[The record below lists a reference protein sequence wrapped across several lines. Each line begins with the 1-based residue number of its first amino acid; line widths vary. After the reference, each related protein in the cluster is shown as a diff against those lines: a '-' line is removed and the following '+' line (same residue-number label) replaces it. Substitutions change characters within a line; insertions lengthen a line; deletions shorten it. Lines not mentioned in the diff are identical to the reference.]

1 MTIAITVLSLII
13 IILILYIV
21 LLQRQLKSINNQLE
35 TRLSKNT
42 RQPISLEFINRHLN
56 KLAINMNKCL
66 KAEEN
71 LRLESVREEKRFK
84 ELITNIS
91 HDLRTPLTAIKG
103 YQQLMEKSDL
113 NQEQNRK
120 LQIAKKHT
128 EKLGQ
133 LIEHV
138 YEYTFLENV
147 NQTPELIRINL
158 TNLVAETIIESIP
171 ILEEKNLTI
180 DFKDTAPIH
189 ILGDKVMVTRIL
201 QNLIRNGIQYS
212 AGTMVVRLYETKKAI
227 LSFYNPIDN
236 TKSIDVARLFER
248 FYVGDKSRSNSTG
261 LGLSIV
267 KLLAEQ
273 MNGSV
278 DASLEK
284 GMLNIQVELP
294 LD

>member
-1 MTIAITVLSLII
+1 M
-13 IILILYIV
+13 
-21 LLQRQLKSINNQLE
+21 
-35 TRLSKNT
+35 
-42 RQPISLEFINRHLN
+42 NRHLN
-56 KLAINMNKCL
+56 QLAINMNKCL

-103 YQQLMEKSDL
+103 YQQLMEKSELSQD
-113 NQEQNRK
+113 QNKK

-147 NQTPELIRINL
+147 DQTPELIRINL
-158 TNLVAETIIESIP
+158 TNLVAETIIDSIP

-180 DFKDTAPIH
+180 DFRDTAPIY
-189 ILGDKVMVTRIL
+189 ILGDKVMVTRIV
-201 QNLIRNGIQYS
+201 QNLIRNGIQHS
-212 AGTMVVRLYETKKAI
+212 DGTMVVRLHERNKAI
-227 LSFYNPIDN
+227 LSFSNPID
-236 TKSIDVARLFER
+236 KSKRIDVGRLFER

-278 DASLEK
+278 GASLEN
-284 GMLNIQVELP
+284 GLLNIQVELP